1 MEALYWAAIFT
12 FSSFCGAVLAVGIGL
27 WIIKRMDKVLLD
39 SLGAAMHENTTSSM
53 SGQIAVVVPPPDP
66 SGLPRLN

>member
-12 FSSFCGAVLAVGIGL
+12 FSAFCGAVLAVGIGL
-27 WIIKRMDKVLLD
+27 WLIKRMDKVLLD
-39 SLGAAMHENTTSSM
+39 SLGAAMKDSTTSSM
-53 SGQIAVVVPPPDP
+53 SGQVAIVVPPDP